1 MKLDPS
7 QEHAIT
13 RFLRALVDQQRARIV
28 IPPIRDGD
36 GCWFGGGN
44 LVQTEDGSLWLT
56 GRYRVYGDSRTGLKA
71 GERGLEA
78 ALFRSNDGGKTFE
91 KVRSWS
97 KADLS
102 RPGKTVLSIEG
113 TALHQRPD
121 QTWELF
127 VSSEK
132 DVSYPAGFQAFQ
144 KPGTGVWSIDVMTGA
159 SPETLDGG
167 TLTDAVWSQ
176 EPDHLHVKD
185 PNVFDSGG
193 TTTMAFCTHPF
204 SWASS
209 NTGLAH
215 RRADDA
221 PFEVGVWD
229 AFARGNS
236 WDVAAVR
243 VTNVMRLPNLGLL
256 TGAGDLA
263 VLFYDGAE
271 SLRSLDENPKAVSR
285 PRGYSCEELGGAMV
299 APVRHIRDAR
309 KLSRHQ
315 AMFVSPH
322 GTGSSRYLSTLVT
335 QDAIYATWQ
344 QAQPDGSQ
352 PLVINTLSMH
362 EVEALL
368 SDPS

>member
-7 QEHAIT
+7 QEHAIV
-13 RFLRALVDQQRARIV
+13 RFLQALVDQQRARVV
-28 IPPIRDGD
+28 IPPKRDDD

-44 LVQTEDGSLWLT
+44 LVRTEDGSLWLT

-78 ALFRSNDGGKTFE
+78 ALFRSVDGGETFE

-97 KADLS
+97 KASLS
-102 RPGKTVLSIEG
+102 RTGKTVLSIEG
-113 TALHQRPD
+113 TALHQRSD
-121 QTWELF
+121 ATWELF

-132 DVSYPAGFQAFQ
+132 DVSYPARVQAFQ
-144 KPGTGVWSIDVMTGA
+144 KPGTGVWSIDVMTGS
-159 SPETLDGG
+159 SPETLDEG
-167 TLTDAVWSQ
+167 TLTDVVYTD

-185 PNVFDSGG
+185 PNVFDIGG

-209 NTGLAH
+209 NTALAH
-215 RRADDA
+215 RQTDDA
-221 PFEVGVWD
+221 PFEVGTWD
-229 AFARGNS
+229 ALVRGNS

-243 VTNVMRLPNLGLL
+243 LTNVMRLPKVGLL
-256 TGAGDLA
+256 AGAGDLA

-299 APVRHIRDAR
+299 APLQNIRDALR
-309 KLSRHQ
+309 LSRYQ
-315 AMFVSPH
+315 AMFVSPY
-322 GTGSSRYLSTLVT
+322 GTGSSRYLSTLMT
-335 QDAIYATWQ
+335 QDALYATWQ

-352 PLVINTLSMH
+352 PLVMNTLSMR
-362 EVEALL
+362 EVQALL
-368 SDPS
+368 SDSS